1 MMNPT
6 LILVVQ
12 SDTSS
17 VSFLCAS
24 PVTGAELHFLGNGED
39 EKSFTPSV
47 KPAIADGSGYPL
59 SAGVHVLVGQLNLGI
74 GCKVLSGDVTVIVP
88 TGGED
93 PWPTPPPPKVQ
104 ALDDD
109 ESERVEAEGESPSPT
124 PPPPKMTEPMRAY
137 VRRLM
142 STPR

>member
-1 MMNPT
+1 MINPT

-12 SDTSS
+12 SKLSS
-17 VSFLCAS
+17 VSYLGTSLVA
-24 PVTGAELHFLGNGED
+24 AELHSLTDVDNG
-39 EKSFTPSV
+39 KAVTAQV
-47 KPAIADGSGYPL
+47 RPAIADGHGESL
-59 SAGVHVLVGQLNLGI
+59 AHGVHVLVGRPTQGF

-93 PWPTPPPPKVQ
+93 PWPTPPPK
-104 ALDDD
+104 AFEDG
-109 ESERVEAEGESPSPT
+109 ESESVEAEGESPST
-124 PPPPKMTEPMRAY
+124 EPPPPKMSDPMRAY

>member
-6 LILVVQ
+6 LILVAH

-17 VSFLCAS
+17 VSFLCTSLA
-24 PVTGAELHFLGNGED
+24 GAELHSLIDDGD
-39 EKSFTPSV
+39 EKPLTASRRA
-47 KPAIADGSGYPL
+47 AIADGNGEPL
-59 SAGVHVLVGQLNLGI
+59 PAGVHVLVGRANLGI

-104 ALDDD
+104 LLDDD
-109 ESERVEAEGESPSPT
+109 ESESVDAGGESPFPI
-124 PPPPKMTEPMRAY
+124 PPPPKMTARMREY
-137 VRRLM
+137 VLRLM
-142 STPR
+142 TTPR